1 MGENK
6 VKFGLK
12 NTHYAVIT
20 ETEGA
25 ISFGT
30 PVQVPGAVNL
40 VLSAVGETAVFYA
53 DDMEYFSE
61 DTNNGYD
68 GTLEVALLP
77 DQFRVDV
84 LGDTLDEN
92 GALIENA
99 NAKPNKIA
107 LIYEFDGDK
116 NKVRH
121 VNYNV
126 KVSRP
131 NIEGSTKTSTK
142 DPKTETMNIQARPAI
157 DTGDVKAKLG
167 QDKTGYDT
175 FFTKV
180 YVPVPKVGP

>member
-1 MGENK
+1 MSENK

-12 NTHYAVIT
+12 NTHYAIIT
-20 ETEGA
+20 EAEGV

-30 PVQVPGAVNL
+30 PKLIPGSVNL
-40 VLSAVGETAVFYA
+40 VLSAVGDTAVFYA

-68 GTLEVALLP
+68 GTLEVALLL

-84 LGDTLDEN
+84 LGDTLDTN
-92 GALIENA
+92 GALIENT

-116 NKVRH
+116 NKTRH

-131 NIEGSTKTSTK
+131 NIEGTTKTNTK
-142 DPKTETMNIQARPAI
+142 EPKTEVMNIQARPAI

-167 QDKTGYDT
+167 QGKTGYDT
-175 FFTKV
+175 FFTQV
-180 YVPVPKVGP
+180 YIPVPKVGP